1 VIGQRNRHLDPV
13 SDWLA
18 GNPAPKVQKDLKY
31 IRIDANTV
39 ENMFETIKIMM
50 HRFGTVIKIQNNG
63 TK

>member
-1 VIGQRNRHLDPV
+1 MDPV